1 MTSRSPA
8 DRPGGAEPTLSLPGR
23 FRAAIFDLD
32 GLLLDTEP
40 GWQRAETELLR
51 RHGDTYTEADAAAS
65 LGSPVW
71 EVVDR
76 YAHRLGLDDDG
87 RDRLLGELLG
97 LARAEYAGRLDLLP
111 GADDL
116 LNSLRG
122 HLPLAV
128 ASNTPRELVVQALA
142 ASGLGRYFDVVVTAE
157 EVLNPKPAPDIY
169 VAACRE
175 LAVTPSEAVALEDS
189 ALGMAAA
196 RQAGLT
202 VIAVPQS
209 GAVDTSAAHHVIG
222 SLAELVVNQLSSGA
236 SGQ

>member
-1 MTSRSPA
+1 VTSRSPA